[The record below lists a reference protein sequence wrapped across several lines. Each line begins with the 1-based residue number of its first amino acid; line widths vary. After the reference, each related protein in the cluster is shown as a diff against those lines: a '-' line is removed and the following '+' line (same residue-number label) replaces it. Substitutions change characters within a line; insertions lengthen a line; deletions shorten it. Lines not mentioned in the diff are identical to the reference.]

1 MAKRCPRPNDGRRW
15 EAVMAANGNHATR
28 ATGPRCIALVGPF
41 QSGKTTL
48 LEAILARTG
57 AVARQGNVEAG
68 NTVGDASKE
77 ARDHRMSVELTVAT
91 TNFMGDPYTFLD
103 CPGSVE
109 FAHDMRAVLPAIDAA
124 VVVCEMDEKKVA
136 QLQLILREL
145 EEQKIPRLL
154 FLNKIDKADAG
165 VHDVLNLLQGASRT
179 KLILR
184 QIPTFSGEIISGF
197 VDLALER
204 AFVYKEHAPSEVVAL
219 DGDVA
224 DREKTARFSMLE
236 TLADHDDEL
245 MEQLLEDLKQ
255 PGDKVFDDLT
265 RELREGLVCPVLMG
279 TATRANGVLRLLKAL
294 RHESPG
300 IAETAKRLGVKP
312 AGMDAVAYVL
322 KTQNTTHGGKM
333 SIVRMLAGQA
343 GDGTTFVSGDDEAGS
358 VAGVFKLVGQ
368 TTEKRGPAAV
378 GETVGFAKL
387 DKAKTGDTLTA
398 GKQPHPPLARI
409 EPYPPVLAIA
419 ISAKERKD
427 DVKLG
432 QALNKLAEEDPS
444 ITVVHNPE
452 THEVVLWGQ
461 GEMHLRVATE
471 RLSDRYG
478 VAIERRQPTVG
489 YRETSRK
496 GIVQRGRHKKQSG
509 GHGQYGD
516 VVLEIKPMPRG
527 SGFAFEEKI
536 TGGVVPRNYIPSVEE
551 GVIDALKHGPLGFP
565 VVDLHVALIDGSYH
579 TVDSSDMAFRTAGR
593 IGVAEGLPQCQPVLL
608 EPIHLVEIVC
618 PNEATA
624 KINALMS
631 SRRGQILGFDTREG
645 WDGWD
650 MVRAKMPEAEI
661 GDLIVEIRSATAGAG
676 TFTFKFDHMAE
687 LTGRTADQII
697 AARRAAASAGAGQ
710 IAQTFCSPNTAAV
723 SARTLRVSA
732 ASSINE
738 CP

>member
-1 MAKRCPRPNDGRRW
+1 MIAN
-15 EAVMAANGNHATR
+15 ANGGTR
-28 ATGPRCIALVGPF
+28 ATGPRCVALVGPF

-48 LEAILARTG
+48 LEAILTRTG
-57 AVARQGNVEAG
+57 VIQRQGTIEAG

-77 ARDHRMSVELTVAT
+77 ARHHRMSVELSVAT
-91 TNFMGDPYTFLD
+91 TNFMGDTYTFLD

-109 FAHDMRAVLPAIDAA
+109 FVHDMRAVLPAIDAA
-124 VVVCEMDEKKVA
+124 VVVCELDEKKIP

-145 EEQKIPRLL
+145 EDREIPRIL
-154 FLNKIDKADAG
+154 FLNKVDKADAA
-165 VHDVLNLLQGASRT
+165 VHDALKLLQGASRT
-179 KLILR
+179 KLVLR
-184 QIPTFSGEIISGF
+184 QIPTFAGEIVTGF

-204 AFVYKEHAPSEVVAL
+204 AFVYKEHAPSQVVPIE
-219 DGDVA
+219 GDLA

-245 MEQLLEDLKQ
+245 MEQLLEDIQ
-255 PGDKVFDDLT
+255 PPRDKVFDDLT
-265 RELREGLVCPVLMG
+265 RELRDGLVCPVLMG
-279 TATRANGVLRLLKAL
+279 TATRANGILRLMKAL

-300 IAETAKRLGVKP
+300 AADTAKRLGVNGG
-312 AGMDAVAYVL
+312 ADAIAYVV
-322 KTQNTTHGGKM
+322 KTLNTTHGGKM
-333 SIVRMLAGQA
+333 SIARMLSGQA
-343 GDGTTFVSGDDEAGS
+343 GDGTTFLAGDDEAGR

-368 TTEKRGPAAV
+368 ATEKRGAAGV
-378 GETVGFAKL
+378 GETVAFAKL
-387 DKAKTGDTLTA
+387 DKAKTGETLTA
-398 GKQPHPPLARI
+398 GKQPHPPVAKI
-409 EPYPPVLAIA
+409 EPYAPVLAIA

-489 YRETSRK
+489 YRETIRK
-496 GIVQRGRHKKQSG
+496 GITQRGRHKKQSG

-527 SGFAFEEKI
+527 SGFAFEERI

-593 IGVAEGLPQCQPVLL
+593 IGIAEGLPQCQPVLL
-608 EPIHLVEIVC
+608 EPIHLVEIIC

-631 SRRGQILGFDTREG
+631 GRRGQILGFDTREG
-645 WDGWD
+645 WEGWD
-650 MVRAKMPEAEI
+650 VVRAKMPEAEI

-687 LTGRTADQII
+687 LTGRTADQIV
-697 AARRAAASAGAGQ
+697 AARRAA
-710 IAQTFCSPNTAAV
+710 
-723 SARTLRVSA
+723 
-732 ASSINE
+732 E
-738 CP
+738 

>member
-1 MAKRCPRPNDGRRW
+1 
-15 EAVMAANGNHATR
+15 MAANANGGTR
-28 ATGPRCIALVGPF
+28 ATGPRCVALVGPF

-57 AVARQGNVEAG
+57 VIQRQGTIEAG

-77 ARDHRMSVELTVAT
+77 ARHHRMSVELSVAT
-91 TNFMGDPYTFLD
+91 TNFMGDTYTFLD

-109 FAHDMRAVLPAIDAA
+109 FVHDMRAVLPAIDAA
-124 VVVCEMDEKKVA
+124 VVVCELDEKKVP

-145 EEQKIPRLL
+145 EDRKTPRIL
-154 FLNKIDKADAG
+154 FLNKIDKADAA
-165 VHDVLNLLQGASRT
+165 VHDVLRLLQGASRT
-179 KLILR
+179 KLVLR
-184 QIPTFSGEIISGF
+184 QIPTFSGEIVTGF

-204 AFVYKEHAPSEVVAL
+204 AFVYKEHAPSQVIPLE
-219 DGDVA
+219 GDAV

-245 MEQLLEDLKQ
+245 MEQLLEDIQ
-255 PGDKVFDDLT
+255 PPRDKVFDDLT
-265 RELREGLVCPVLMG
+265 RELRDGLVCPVLMG
-279 TATRANGVLRLLKAL
+279 TATRANGILRLLKAL

-300 IAETAKRLGVKP
+300 AAETAKRLGVKGG
-312 AGMDAVAYVL
+312 ADAVAYVV
-322 KTQNTTHGGKM
+322 KTLNTTHGGKM
-333 SIVRMLAGQA
+333 SIARVLGGQA
-343 GDGTTFVSGDDEAGS
+343 GDGTTLLAGDDEAGR

-368 TTEKRGPAAV
+368 ATEKRGPAAV

-489 YRETSRK
+489 YRETIRK

-631 SRRGQILGFDTREG
+631 GRRGQILGFDTREG
-645 WDGWD
+645 WEGWD
-650 MVRAKMPEAEI
+650 VVRAKMPEAEV

-687 LTGRTADQII
+687 LTGRTADQIV
-697 AARRAAASAGAGQ
+697 AARRAA
-710 IAQTFCSPNTAAV
+710 
-723 SARTLRVSA
+723 
-732 ASSINE
+732 E
-738 CP
+738 